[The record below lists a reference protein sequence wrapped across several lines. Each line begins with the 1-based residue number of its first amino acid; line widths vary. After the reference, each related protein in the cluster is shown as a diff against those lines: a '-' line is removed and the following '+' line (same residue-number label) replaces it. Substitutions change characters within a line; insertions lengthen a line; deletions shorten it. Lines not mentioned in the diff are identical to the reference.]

1 MDNEI
6 MIFNQTSE
14 DIPELDLVK
23 KVLDVQTNEKLAMKI
38 YEKKNFINDINKK
51 NAFKEKLVF

>member
-23 KVLDVQTNEKLAMKI
+23 KVLEYGMK
-38 YEKKNFINDINKK
+38 
-51 NAFKEKLVF
+51 KEKLNI